1 MPQKIM
7 VSICCAVYNHEKYLR
22 KCLEGFLQQK
32 TNFKFEILIHDDAS
46 TDHSAEIIREYEKK
60 YPDIIKPI
68 FQTENQYSQGAKIGW
83 EYQYPRAKG
92 KYIALC
98 EGDDYWC
105 DEMKLQRQFDEM
117 EKNEN
122 ASICVHM
129 VRHIKEDGTL
139 LNTQYP
145 AYPIEQNILC
155 GEEAIRTIVEY
166 EMYPFQ
172 TSSFFFRS
180 SYIRRIT
187 ESDLPDFMQVSPVG
201 DVPLLLYLVSLGAII
216 YIPEVMSHYRIQSVG
231 SWNMSLQKSVEKR
244 IAVYKKGIASY
255 ILYDVYTG
263 GKYAQYMENA
273 VNRSWF
279 LIYQIQRKYK
289 DMLDKKYRFMLK
301 KELPKQRLYYYIMAT
316 FPWLRKY
323 WQRKRAHNGR

>member
-1 MPQKIM
+1 MAQKIM

-22 KCLEGFLQQK
+22 KCLEGFLKQK

-46 TDHSAEIIREYEKK
+46 TDNSTEIIREYEKR
-60 YPDIIKPI
+60 YPDIIKPLY
-68 FQTENQYSQGAKIGW
+68 QTKNQYSQGARIGW
-83 EYQYPRAKG
+83 EFQYPRAKG

-117 EKNEN
+117 EKNDN
-122 ASICVHM
+122 ASICVHT

-139 LNTQYP
+139 LNAQYP
-145 AYPIEQNILC
+145 AYPIDQKILC
-155 GEEAIRTIVEY
+155 GEEAIRTIVDY

-172 TSSFFFRS
+172 TSSFFCRS
-180 SYIRRIT
+180 LYIREII
-187 ESDLPDFMQVSPVG
+187 ESNLPDFMQVSPVG
-201 DVPLLLYLVSLGAII
+201 DVPLLLYLVCKGEII
-216 YIPEVMSHYRIQSVG
+216 YIQEVMSYYRLQSIG

-255 ILYDVYTG
+255 ILYDVYTE
-263 GKYAQYMENA
+263 GKYSKYMESA
-273 VNRSWF
+273 VNRSYF

-301 KELPKQRLYYYIMAT
+301 KEPLKQPLYYYLMGI
-316 FPWLRKY
+316 FPWMRKY
-323 WQRKRAHNGR
+323 WKRKRLHDGK

>member
-46 TDHSAEIIREYEKK
+46 TDNSTEIIREYEKR

-68 FQTENQYSQGAKIGW
+68 YQTENQFSQGARIGW
-83 EYQYPRAKG
+83 EFQYPRANG

-122 ASICVHM
+122 ASICVHT
-129 VRHIKEDGTL
+129 VRHIKEDGAL
-139 LNTQYP
+139 LDTQNP
-145 AYPIEQNILC
+145 ADPIEQNTLY
-155 GEEAIRTIVEY
+155 GAEAIKTIVDY
-166 EMYPFQ
+166 GMYPFQ
-172 TSSFFFRS
+172 TSSFFFRM
-180 SYIRRIT
+180 SYIKDVIERN
-187 ESDLPDFMQVSPVG
+187 LPDFMQISPVG
-201 DVPLLLYLVSLGAII
+201 DVPLLLYLASKGEII
-216 YIPEVMSHYRIQSVG
+216 YIPEVMSCYRLQSAG
-231 SWNMSLQKSVEKR
+231 SWNMSLQKSVGKR
-244 IAVYKKGIASY
+244 IAEYKKEIASY
-255 ILYDVYTG
+255 ILYDVYTEG
-263 GKYAQYMENA
+263 IYSKYMERA
-273 VNRSWF
+273 VDHFWF
-279 LIYQIQRKYK
+279 RIYQLQRKYK
-289 DMLDKKYRFMLK
+289 AILDKKYRFMLK
-301 KELPKQRLYYYIMAT
+301 KEPPKQQLYYYIMGM

-323 WQRKRAHNGR
+323 WQRKRLHDGK